1 MQTGNQTN
9 TSSLNFHRPDAL
21 PDAQPTVSKHGR
33 TPLLNRHTH
42 TRLTALFWDYPGE
55 LVPERQKPIWILLK
69 QETLSGSGISWA
81 ICESAPRSRQT
92 TMPAP
97 HHSVFYKLDALPAPK
112 QQCQSTEVPLL
123 NRTIYNILQ
132 KLNLTRQ
139 CDFVNT
145 NKSLAEFGL
154 TLVTFFQQLNE

>member
-1 MQTGNQTN
+1 MQIDMQTDNQTN
-9 TSSLNFHRPDAL
+9 TSSHFHRPDAL

-55 LVPERQKPIWILLK
+55 PVPERQKPIWILLK
-69 QETLSGSGISWA
+69 QETLSSSGISWA

-97 HHSVFYKLDALPAPK
+97 HHSVFTSRMPFLLPNNSVKALK
-112 QQCQSTEVPLL
+112 C
-123 NRTIYNILQ
+123 
-132 KLNLTRQ
+132 
-139 CDFVNT
+139 
-145 NKSLAEFGL
+145 
-154 TLVTFFQQLNE
+154 FFSIEPYITYYRN

>member
-1 MQTGNQTN
+1 MPFLTPNQRFQSTEGHLFS
-9 TSSLNFHRPDAL
+9 TD
-21 PDAQPTVSKHGR
+21 
-33 TPLLNRHTH
+33 TH

-55 LVPERQKPIWILLK
+55 PVPERQKPIWILLK
-69 QETLSGSGISWA
+69 QETLSSSGISWA
-81 ICESAPRSRQT
+81 ICESPPRSRQT

-97 HHSVFYKLDALPAPK
+97 HHSVFYKPDALPAPK
-112 QQCQSTEVPLL
+112 QQCQSTEVLLL

>member
-1 MQTGNQTN
+1 MQTDNQTN
-9 TSSLNFHRPDAL
+9 TSSHFHRPDAL

-33 TPLLNRHTH
+33 TPRLNRHTH

-55 LVPERQKPIWILLK
+55 PVPERQKPIWILLK

-97 HHSVFYKLDALPAPK
+97 HHSVFYKPDALPAPK